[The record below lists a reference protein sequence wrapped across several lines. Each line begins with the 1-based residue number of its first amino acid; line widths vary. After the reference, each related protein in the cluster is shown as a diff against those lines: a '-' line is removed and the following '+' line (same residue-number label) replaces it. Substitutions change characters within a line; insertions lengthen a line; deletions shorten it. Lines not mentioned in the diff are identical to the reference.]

1 MAVYDILPTENL
13 KWDDVRDT
21 LNASGGVVSNVAET
35 AFKATSGI
43 NKWSRHKPINHPS
56 QFTLTE
62 AEFVG
67 ANEDKLQGIFY
78 GLKGANNLKLNELH
92 NANYDYVALPHG
104 GSGSPYRLG
113 DFRGYARFAKPNL
126 IGYLD
131 TTTIDWSAPSS
142 FRVRLDV
149 DTNGVN
155 TTGVDISKFL
165 SLNGDLTFANAY
177 PCVLVDGYAR
187 ALKNESTGSFT
198 TIKYNNTWY
207 SRFIAPDF
215 PSALQSDKERTVT
228 IFLTRYINGE
238 NGSLNLATK
247 WQDVSQ
253 LASTYAGVTVPE
265 CIGVKCIFKRNL
277 PYKPFEAYQFSNVT
291 QIGFNVSFRFTDG
304 LPDTNLT
311 YEIRVSSTDVNVPYI
326 TNWQYTKGGQTNPVL
341 SFKWTQLGI
350 VALPSGSEE
359 VRVEIWYQVSSVE
372 RYLVSSRV
380 ETLKIG

>member
-1 MAVYDILPTENL
+1 MAVYDILPSQNL

-62 AEFVG
+62 AEFEG
-67 ANEDKLQGIFY
+67 ATEDKLQGIFY
-78 GLKGANNLKLNELH
+78 GLKGAVNLKLSQLH
-92 NANYDYVALPHG
+92 TANYEYVGTPKG

-165 SLNGDLTFANAY
+165 STDGSLTFANAY
-177 PCVLVDGYAR
+177 PCVLIDGYAR
-187 ALKNESTGSFT
+187 ALKNESVGSFT

-207 SRFIAPDF
+207 SRFICFHKYSKKACR
-215 PSALQSDKERTVT
+215 L
-228 IFLTRYINGE
+228 I
-238 NGSLNLATK
+238 
-247 WQDVSQ
+247 
-253 LASTYAGVTVPE
+253 
-265 CIGVKCIFKRNL
+265 
-277 PYKPFEAYQFSNVT
+277 
-291 QIGFNVSFRFTDG
+291 
-304 LPDTNLT
+304 
-311 YEIRVSSTDVNVPYI
+311 
-326 TNWQYTKGGQTNPVL
+326 
-341 SFKWTQLGI
+341 
-350 VALPSGSEE
+350 
-359 VRVEIWYQVSSVE
+359 
-372 RYLVSSRV
+372 
-380 ETLKIG
+380 

>member
-1 MAVYDILPTENL
+1 M
-13 KWDDVRDT
+13 
-21 LNASGGVVSNVAET
+21 
-35 AFKATSGI
+35 
-43 NKWSRHKPINHPS
+43 
-56 QFTLTE
+56 TE
-62 AEFVG
+62 AEFEG
-67 ANEDKLQGIFY
+67 ATEDKLQGIFY
-78 GLKGANNLKLNELH
+78 GLKGAVNLKLSQLH
-92 NANYDYVALPHG
+92 TANYEYVGTPKG

-165 SLNGDLTFANAY
+165 STDGSLTFANAY
-177 PCVLVDGYAR
+177 PCVLIDGYAR

-207 SRFIAPDF
+207 SRFIIPDF

-238 NGSLNLATK
+238 NGSLNLA
-247 WQDVSQ
+247 
-253 LASTYAGVTVPE
+253 
-265 CIGVKCIFKRNL
+265 CIGVKCIFKRDL
-277 PYKPFEAYQFSNVT
+277 PYKPFEADQFSNVT

-304 LPDTNLT
+304 LPDNNIT

-359 VRVEIWYQVSSVE
+359 VRVEVWYNVSSVE
-372 RYLVSSRV
+372 KYLVSSRV

>member
-13 KWDDVRDT
+13 KWDDIRDT
-21 LNASGGVVSNVAET
+21 LNSSGGSVNNDAVT
-35 AFKATSGI
+35 AFKSSSGI
-43 NKWSRHKPINHPS
+43 NKWSRHKPINHPTL
-56 QFTLTE
+56 FTLSE
-62 AEFVG
+62 DEFVG

-92 NANYDYVALPHG
+92 NANYEYVGLPKG

-113 DFRGYARFAKPNL
+113 DFRGYAKYAKPNL

-149 DTNGVN
+149 DTTGSN

-165 SLNGDLTFANAY
+165 SLEGNLTFENAY

-187 ALKNESTGSFT
+187 ALRNESTGSFT
-198 TIKYNNTWY
+198 TIKYNGTWY

-215 PSALQSDKERTVT
+215 PSALQVDKERTVT
-228 IFLTRYINGE
+228 IFLTQHINGE
-238 NGSLNLATK
+238 NGSINFANS

-253 LASTYAGVTVPE
+253 LGSTYSGVTVPE
-265 CIGVKCIFKRNL
+265 CIGLNCVFKRDL
-277 PYKPFEAYQFSNVT
+277 PYKPFEVDQFSNVT

-311 YEIRVSSTDVNVPYI
+311 YEIRVSSTDINVPYI
-326 TNWQYTKGGQTNPVL
+326 TNWQYTVGGQTNPSL
-341 SFKWTQLGI
+341 SFTWAQLGLI
-350 VALPSGSEE
+350 AMPSSSEE
-359 VRVEIWYQVSSVE
+359 VEVEIWYNVSSVE
-372 RYLVSSRV
+372 KYLISSRV
-380 ETLKIG
+380 ETLKIA

>member
-1 MAVYDILPTENL
+1 MAVYDILPSQNL

-62 AEFVG
+62 EEFVG

-113 DFRGYARFAKPNL
+113 DFRGYARLAKPNL

-131 TTTIDWSAPSS
+131 TTTIDWSAPTS

-149 DTNGVN
+149 DTTGAN

-187 ALKNESTGSFT
+187 ALKNESLGSFT
-198 TIKYNNTWY
+198 PIKYNDTWY
-207 SRFIAPDF
+207 TRFIAPDF
-215 PSALQSDKERTVT
+215 PSALQVDKERTVT
-228 IFLTRYINGE
+228 IFLTQHINGE
-238 NGSLNLATK
+238 NGSINLANQ

-253 LASTYAGVTVPE
+253 LGSTYAGITVPE
-265 CIGVKCIFKRNL
+265 CIGIKCTFKRDL
-277 PYKPFEAYQFSNVT
+277 PYKPFEVDQFSDVN

-326 TNWQYTKGGQTNPVL
+326 TNWQYTVGGQTNPVL
-341 SFKWTQLGI
+341 SFKWIQLGI

-359 VRVEIWYQVSSVE
+359 VRVEVWYNVSSVE
-372 RYLVSSRV
+372 KYLVSSRV